1 MTKSE
6 QDFSAVMQAVS
17 AGKASDR
24 TSIATMIIAAVAAT
38 IALGTA
44 ASLII

>member
-1 MTKSE
+1 MTKS
-6 QDFSAVMQAVS
+6 QKDFSTVMQAVS
-17 AGKASDR
+17 AGEAMDR
-24 TSIATMIIAAVAAT
+24 TSLATMIIAAVAAT